1 MARGTGYVDY
11 RLISRFWE
19 DSDYNAL
26 THRLLANGHYWFVPD
41 WFYLRAAA
49 TYGDDIINP
58 LRSYNYGSSGLFD
71 RSNIAERATAEVTPT
86 IDHDFRDFNLL
97 ASYTYGRVW
106 YFDNND
112 TPNSPVFTYFK
123 DDSRDQLANVRIS
136 TRDQERLATLAVF
149 YQWQAS
155 DFETTVP
162 YRYER
167 LGTELGMR
175 LTRELRLVG
184 EAGAESDLN
193 ASTVAGGLDSTFWLL
208 GLRWKPD
215 SRTTIDAR
223 AGERFFGNAYSA
235 LIERQA
241 QYVTVQ
247 LTYSEEPEVE
257 TRRVGVNYNPDDIL
271 LPDLDLGDA
280 SALTSFPYV
289 AKNARAAVIAE
300 GAKTKIRFELY
311 NTKREFLT
319 DVRADTNVSGV
330 RFNVLRDL
338 GSEFYA
344 EFDTQYA
351 DSERG
356 LYDVTIVDIE
366 NPIVGES
373 RVVKSKDLWVKG
385 RLTWEFYRNFFAA
398 AEAGYLRRSGDLD
411 YDGQWIAFRLRYT
424 F

>member
-1 MARGTGYVDY
+1 
-11 RLISRFWE
+11 
-19 DSDYNAL
+19 
-26 THRLLANGHYWFVPD
+26 
-41 WFYLRAAA
+41 
-49 TYGDDIINP
+49 
-58 LRSYNYGSSGLFD
+58 
-71 RSNIAERATAEVTPT
+71 
-86 IDHDFRDFNLL
+86 
-97 ASYTYGRVW
+97 
-106 YFDNND
+106 
-112 TPNSPVFTYFK
+112 
-123 DDSRDQLANVRIS
+123 
-136 TRDQERLATLAVF
+136 
-149 YQWQAS
+149 
-155 DFETTVP
+155 
-162 YRYER
+162 
-167 LGTELGMR
+167 MR

-385 RLTWEFYRNFFAA
+385 RVTWEFYRNFFAA